1 MFDQKLPRA
10 GWQRC
15 HRTGHSVV
23 TTATILCH
31 HLAPLEHSQ
40 RGAGDS
46 SSCWKELT
54 AREYWLFQNI
64 IMFCSFFFFFQTA
77 WFSPNCLPS
86 IHSSTIP
93 SPQETDKT
101 GCISIY
107 MKALGNSIMFL
118 LFYCRWH
125 TNFSLL
131 LQKAPEPCGV
141 Q

>member
-1 MFDQKLPRA
+1 ML
-10 GWQRC
+10 
-15 HRTGHSVV
+15 RTGHTGVI
-23 TTATILCH
+23 TATTHCQQ
-31 HLAPLEHSQ
+31 LAPLVHSQ
-40 RGAGDS
+40 GGTDEGQLLVEGTDS
-46 SSCWKELT
+46 QGMSAISEDFHDL
-54 AREYWLFQNI
+54 L
-64 IMFCSFFFFFQTA
+64 FFQTA

-101 GCISIY
+101 ECISIY